1 MRKSLRSRT
10 DTAGLGGVYV
20 HQRRFAYR
28 PIRTAQYLFHG
39 MIHPPSRSPVGCVVR
54 ELTSVGAKLVVA
66 PPSRLPK
73 RFRLVVEAKGI
84 DADCDVMALADGAVD
99 VRFAG

>member
-1 MRKSLRSRT
+1 LEGFVSTKGALRI
-10 DTAGLGGVYV
+10 AQFG
-20 HQRRFAYR
+20 RRNLF
-28 PIRTAQYLFHG
+28 FHG

-66 PPSRLPK
+66 PLSRLPK

-84 DADCDVMALADGAVD
+84 DADCDVTALADGAVD